1 MKTIFITGAA
11 AGLGAATARKFAD
24 EGWAVF
30 GADIADLPEDLRTRG
45 VTGLTVDV
53 TDDDSVTRAL
63 DEVARLTGGT
73 LDAIAGFAGSLGIGA
88 LLDIPSDRMLGVF
101 DLNVVG
107 QARIHRAALPL
118 LIAAAEQGR
127 SPRVLVIG
135 SEAGRQ
141 TAQPTNG
148 LYGMSKQ
155 AVDAYGDALRRELA
169 LLDIGVTTVEPG
181 PFASDMTAGIE
192 QGYLDATPEDSP
204 FADLMAVAAESA
216 AKADSTSG
224 DPAELADAV
233 HEAATA
239 DDAPIRITV
248 AHHRGRKLL
257 DMLPMKLADRLVIG
271 GLRRKIAKRVHGS

>member
-1 MKTIFITGAA
+1 MKSIVITGAA
-11 AGLGAATARKFAD
+11 AGLGAATAKKFAD

-30 GADIADLPEDLRTRG
+30 GADVADLPDELRTCG
-45 VTGLTVDV
+45 VTGMSVDV
-53 TDDDSVTRAL
+53 TDDAAVADAL

-88 LLDIPSDRMLGVF
+88 LLDIPADKMLGVL

-118 LIAAAEQGR
+118 LMAAADAGR

-141 TAQPTNG
+141 PASPTNG
-148 LYGMSKQ
+148 LYAMSKQ

-169 LLDIGVTTVEPG
+169 FLGIGVTTVEPG

-192 QGYLDATPEDSP
+192 KAYRDATPENSP

-216 AKADSTSG
+216 SQADGSAG
-224 DPAELADAV
+224 DPSELADAV
-233 HEAATA
+233 YAATVA
-239 DDAPIRITV
+239 DEAPIRIEV
-248 AHHRGRKLL
+248 AHHRSRKLL
-257 DMLPMKLADRLVIG
+257 SLLPMKLSDKLIIG
-271 GLRRKIAKRVHGS
+271 GLRRKIDKRIHG